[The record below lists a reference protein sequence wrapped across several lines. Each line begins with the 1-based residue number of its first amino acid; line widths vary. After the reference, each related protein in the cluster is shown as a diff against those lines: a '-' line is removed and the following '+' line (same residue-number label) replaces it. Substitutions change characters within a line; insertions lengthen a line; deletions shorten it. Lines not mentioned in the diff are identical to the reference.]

1 MPYRIAKSF
10 VVESGHMLSKHPGA
24 CRFPHGHS
32 RTVEII
38 LVADTLDD
46 RDMVVDFKAIKQ
58 ALGPFLDRFDH
69 SMAINS
75 EDPQAAHLQTAYGDR
90 IVRFDHVDP
99 TSEVMAQHIFAYARD
114 TLRNLALHGPSDA
127 RYPLR
132 SAVRVE
138 RVRVTETATSWAE
151 YWE

>member
-10 VVESGHMLSKHPGA
+10 VVESGHILSKHPGA

-32 RTVEII
+32 RTIEIV

-46 RDMVVDFKAIKQ
+46 RDMVTDFKALKLAVQ
-58 ALGPFLDRFDH
+58 AYVERYDH
-69 SMAINS
+69 SLALNTADA
-75 EDPQAAHLQTAYGDR
+75 EFARYRAAYGER
-90 IVRFDHVDP
+90 ILPYEDTDP
-99 TSEVMAQHIFAYARD
+99 TSEVMAREIYLHTKQA
-114 TLRNLALHGPSDA
+114 LAAAVSSPSDP
-127 RYPLR
+127 RYPVR
-132 SAVRVE
+132 PAVRLE